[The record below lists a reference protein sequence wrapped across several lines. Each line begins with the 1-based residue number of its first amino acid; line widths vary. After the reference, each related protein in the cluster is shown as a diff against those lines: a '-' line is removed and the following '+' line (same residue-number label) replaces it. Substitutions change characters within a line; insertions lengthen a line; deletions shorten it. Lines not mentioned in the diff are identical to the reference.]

1 MILKTKE
8 LAKVYYEVEYVL
20 DEKKMTQEEKEI
32 LKNKKDIEAIKKIIS
47 KSVIDESA
55 EQDPDAFDF
64 KIEEVEDIDFEEEN

>member
-20 DEKKMTQEEKEI
+20 DEKKMTQKEI
-32 LKNKKDIEAIKKIIS
+32 LKNKKDIEAIRKIIS

-64 KIEEVEDIDFEEEN
+64 KIESIEDVDFEEED